1 MRAVSTF
8 ILAAAAVL
16 AAPAAASAQDAAPP
30 VAATAPEAPAPAAA
44 APAESGAAVY
54 DPWEGFNRHL
64 YAVHEGIDKV
74 VLEPVARGYRAIT
87 PSFVRSGVSNFLFN
101 LRSPVI
107 FANDVLQAEPS
118 RAGTTAA
125 RFAINSTVGVLGLFD
140 PASHW
145 GLEKHDEDFGQTLAV
160 WGVGSGPYLFIPVLG
175 PTNIRDG
182 VGSIVDIFIDPLTY
196 AEFDGDDTFR
206 VSRTVLTGITAREAL
221 LDTVDDIR
229 QNSLDPYVSIR
240 TSYGLL
246 RQSAIANGEQAPLPE
261 FEEVPESDAQPADPS
276 PAAAASPQPVS

>member
-1 MRAVSTF
+1 MMRAVSSF
-8 ILAAAAVL
+8 IVAAAAVMI
-16 AAPAAASAQDAAPP
+16 APSAASAQDAAPAS
-30 VAATAPEAPAPAAA
+30 AATAPADTPVATSDGA
-44 APAESGAAVY
+44 SAAVY
-54 DPWEGFNRHL
+54 DPWEGFNRGL
-64 YAVHEGIDKV
+64 FSIHEGIDKV

-107 FANDVLQAEPS
+107 FANDVLQAEPN
-118 RAGTTAA
+118 RAGTTVA

-145 GLEKHDEDFGQTLAV
+145 GLDKHDEDFGQTLAV
-160 WGVGSGPYLFIPVLG
+160 WGVSSGPYLFIPVLG
-175 PTNIRDG
+175 PTNVRDG
-182 VGSIVDIFIDPLTY
+182 LGSIVDIFIDPLTY
-196 AEFDGDDTFR
+196 AEFDGDNTFR

-246 RQSAIANGEQAPLPE
+246 RQSAIANGEQAPLPD
-261 FEEVPESDAQPADPS
+261 FEEIPESELQPADPS
-276 PAAAASPQPVS
+276 PAAQATPQPVS